1 MEGHEQISRAAKA
14 RLDDS
19 VLRKKKQNRLKKGQV
34 MKDSLSLCSDFMST
48 ADINLPTQERKDII
62 LYYS

>member
-1 MEGHEQISRAAKA
+1 MNKFLEAAKA

-19 VLRKKKQNRLKKGQV
+19 VLRKKKQDRLKKGQV
-34 MKDSLSLCSDFMST
+34 MKDSLSRCSDFMST
-48 ADINLPTQERKDII
+48 AEINLPTQERTDII